1 MRTPIPAIAL
11 IIVSLNVSL
20 PRPFG
25 ISNDVMNSQARQL
38 LEFIT
43 QTRGSF
49 LKEIGIE
56 PKMNQDN
63 ILFLNKTR
71 EDVEK
76 NIMDKKIKKETLTL
90 LKKKVGKEKTLKMK
104 EKKNS
109 KRNVRA
115 ASDEAE
121 DYFSGLNNIVDTVI
135 QTANEFNV
143 TDRLKEEV
151 GYVVDLERLDTLVK
165 EGGEVIKPGLEAVG
179 ELVEATSGI
188 GEEGLEEISPKIQSA
203 GEKISQGID
212 LKKLEALVVEG
223 GELIE
228 PGIQTVKE
236 LVEMAGEIGE
246 HNVEIVSPV
255 IKTTGE
261 KISQGLTSLYNTI
274 SSLFA

>member
-1 MRTPIPAIAL
+1 
-11 IIVSLNVSL
+11 
-20 PRPFG
+20 
-25 ISNDVMNSQARQL
+25 MNSQARQL

-56 PKMNQDN
+56 PNMNQDN

-71 EDVEK
+71 EYVEK
-76 NIMDKKIKKETLTL
+76 NIMDKKIKKETLAL
-90 LKKKVGKEKTLKMK
+90 LMKKVGKEKTKMK

-165 EGGEVIKPGLEAVG
+165 EGGEVIKPGLDAV
-179 ELVEATSGI
+179 
-188 GEEGLEEISPKIQSA
+188 
-203 GEKISQGID
+203 
-212 LKKLEALVVEG
+212 
-223 GELIE
+223 
-228 PGIQTVKE
+228 
-236 LVEMAGEIGE
+236 
-246 HNVEIVSPV
+246 
-255 IKTTGE
+255 
-261 KISQGLTSLYNTI
+261 
-274 SSLFA
+274 

>member
-1 MRTPIPAIAL
+1 MAL

-43 QTRGSF
+43 QTQDSF

-71 EDVEK
+71 EYVEK
-76 NIMDKKIKKETLTL
+76 NIMDKKIKKETLAL

-223 GELIE
+223 GDLIK